1 MRARHIIL
9 LSAMAIE
16 LFLIFYCLLRK
27 SNHVQA
33 GFLCAVLSFLL
44 LIVTGWLLLF
54 PKVTPVETTGEYQV
68 NRENCFYID
77 ADRIENFAKDGSYR
91 ELSVSFWYPEKYPS
105 NKKSPLV
112 LFSHGSFGIKESNE
126 TLYRELASH
135 GYVVCAVDHTY
146 HAFSTKLS
154 NGKTVRVSG
163 AFMKEVGIDNP
174 DKSPEQSIVHFAKWM
189 ELRTDDLNF
198 VLDTIRNKSV
208 NMDRELNVYTLIDTE
223 LTCVMGHSLGGSAAL
238 GIGRQR
244 TDIRAVISLEAP
256 FLCDIVG
263 VDSNGNFI
271 FDESEYPIPVLNVY
285 SDASYEHLEEWKQY
299 RTNAKLLNTESN
311 NIENRHLSGIG
322 HFSLTDLS
330 LTSPFLT
337 MLFDGKSPEE
347 TPQET
352 LKKLNEICLKFL
364 EEKVRR

>member
-9 LSAMAIE
+9 LSAMAVE
-16 LFLIFYCLLRK
+16 LFLLIYCLLRK
-27 SNHVQA
+27 SNHVNA
-33 GFLCAVLSFLL
+33 GFICAALSFLL

-54 PKVTPVETTGEYQV
+54 PKVTLVETTGVYQV
-68 NRENCFYID
+68 SRENCFYVD
-77 ADRIENFAKDGSYR
+77 TDRIESFAKDGSYR
-91 ELSVSFWYPEKYPS
+91 ELSASFWFPENYPS
-105 NKKSPLV
+105 NKNCPLV
-112 LFSHGSFGIKESNE
+112 LFSHGSFGVKESNE

-135 GYVVCAVDHTY
+135 GYVVCAVEHTY

-154 NGKTVRVSG
+154 SGKTVRVSG

-174 DKSPEQSIVHFAKWM
+174 DKSPEQSTIHFAKWM
-189 ELRTDDLNF
+189 ELRTDDLSF
-198 VLDTIRNKSV
+198 VLDTIRNKSFD
-208 NMDRELNVYTLIDTE
+208 MDRELNVYSLIDTE
-223 LTCVMGHSLGGSAAL
+223 RICVMGHSLGGSAAL

-244 TDIRAVISLEAP
+244 TDITAVISLEAP

-263 VDSNGNFI
+263 VDNNGNFI

-285 SDASYEHLEEWKQY
+285 SDASYEHLDEWKQY
-299 RTNAKLLNTESN
+299 NINAKLLNTESDSVK
-311 NIENRHLSGIG
+311 NRYLSGIG

-337 MLFDGKSPEE
+337 MLFDGRYPKE
-347 TPQET
+347 TPLET
-352 LKKLNEICLKFL
+352 LKKLNEICLDFL